1 MHAKD
6 FVTNEHRSQF
16 ADGSRLQW
24 KDHGFGLRRSTLV
37 SWVISGKLGSKAQSP
52 LLQKGGNKA
61 ISVHSAQVPSL
72 PGCLPL
78 LFPCGVAPPKPC
90 RGSLIIQVLAHMSS
104 PQMAFPSLVQTHPP
118 ALYFIVCPSWQSLLS
133 EF

>member
-16 ADGSRLQW
+16 ADGSRSQW
-24 KDHGFGLRRSTLV
+24 KDHRFGLRRSTLV

-52 LLQKGGNKA
+52 LLQKGGNQA
-61 ISVHSAQVPSL
+61 VSVHSAQVPSI

-78 LFPCGVAPPKPC
+78 LFPVGWPLPSPAM
-90 RGSLIIQVLAHMSS
+90 VLSS
-104 PQMAFPSLVQTHPP
+104 FRS
-118 ALYFIVCPSWQSLLS
+118 
-133 EF
+133 